1 MEATDMA
8 KTSIEIYKKIDQLTK
23 KQQVQHDLPF
33 LVKYYWVMKEH
44 GIKDSLIV
52 ELFDLGLL
60 ETAWKGIVNEI
71 GKDKLCQ

>member
-1 MEATDMA
+1 MEATSMA

>member
-1 MEATDMA
+1 MKATSMA
-8 KTSIEIYKKIDQLTK
+8 KTSIEIYKRIDQLTK

>member
-1 MEATDMA
+1 MA
-8 KTSIEIYKKIDQLTK
+8 KTSIEVYKRIDQLTRK
-23 KQQVQHDLPF
+23 AQEHDLPF

>member
-1 MEATDMA
+1 MKATSMA
-8 KTSIEIYKKIDQLTK
+8 KTSIEIYKRIDQLTK
-23 KQQVQHDLPF
+23 KAQERDLNF

>member
-1 MEATDMA
+1 MEATNMA

-23 KQQVQHDLPF
+23 KQQVQHDLHF

-44 GIKDSLIV
+44 GISDSLIV

-71 GKDKLCQ
+71 GKDKLCK

>member
-1 MEATDMA
+1 MEATNMA

-44 GIKDSLIV
+44 GITDDLIV
-52 ELFDLGLL
+52 TLFTQGLL
-60 ETAWKGIVNEI
+60 TLTLENIFRKGNA
-71 GKDKLCQ
+71 

>member
-1 MEATDMA
+1 MKATNMA
-8 KTSIEIYKKIDQLTK
+8 KMSIEIYKKIDQLTRK
-23 KQQVQHDLPF
+23 AQLTDLPF
-33 LVKYYWVMKEH
+33 LVKHYWVLKEH
-44 GIKDSLIV
+44 GITDDLIV